1 MENQKSGE
9 EQKQAPSLRRSFYG
23 KLAKFET

>member
-1 MENQKSGE
+1 MNDSKNGGGQE
-9 EQKQAPSLRRSFYG
+9 QAPSLRRSFYG